1 MESKKPT
8 PKFDTGKKVVAKK
21 ALVGTAT
28 INDIFTKQ
36 LVPLDWTYSERGKSI
51 LVYSKADMSAK
62 CMMRIHYVG
71 TAKIDGFTLNYV
83 SPDCKSWLMSVPKVP
98 QEETLLR
105 NFVVKL
111 RKKAEDEAAKAALDN
126 TMDTVSVIA
135 NAAAKAAI
143 EAVNAAPSLELDISA
158 TPPKRRTGRA
168 YALQTWMVCDVM
180 VVHLHKAVS
189 NNWKMALAHD
199 CMEDVSTIM
208 EAFRRFGFDKPM
220 TKNELGEF
228 IEDMFYRDYTI
239 PDVSKDHLKAC
250 RAAIKDLVYQIN
262 RLYNIDLT
270 DYINRNIERIVDEII
285 EKAVE
290 VEW

>member
-1 MESKKPT
+1 MRT
-8 PKFDTGKKVVAKK
+8 P
-21 ALVGTAT
+21 L

-51 LVYSKADMSAK
+51 LVYNKADMSSK

-71 TAKIDGFTLNYV
+71 TAKIDGFTLNYA

-105 NFVVKL
+105 NFVVKI
-111 RKKAEDEAAKAALDN
+111 RKKAEDEAA
-126 TMDTVSVIA
+126 V
-135 NAAAKAAI
+135 

-199 CMEDVSTIM
+199 CMEDITTIM

-228 IEDMFYRDYTI
+228 IDDMFYRDYTI

-250 RAAIKDLVYQIN
+250 RSAIKDLVYQIN

-270 DYINRNIERIVDEII
+270 DYINPNLDRIVDAII